1 MNISKRVV
9 AGAAATAVALMGL
22 PGMAL
27 AAPAQTDKEPTGVEK
42 VKVADDDKVVVAI
55 DPGHN
60 AIEVAEHDEETGI
73 RMVDYPNGVELT
85 DMWEVSRAVSEKL
98 NEAGIVPIV
107 LRTEVDEDVSYRE
120 RVERAE
126 KIDADMAISLHST
139 PGSNYSMIIAQN
151 EGGYREGPDASGET
165 KRVTFDNAE
174 VAAESQKLSKI
185 VADGRSEAEPT
196 PVKVVNEHTFDGRAP
211 LWGGNTPVLSLMS
224 DEVPWLYS
232 EYGTDTGG
240 GAKGLTAEEKEAYVE
255 GLTKGIVEAAKTIEK
270 DKKADSDADS
280 DNKGK
285 GKDKSETKSS
295 DKDKDKSETKSSDD
309 KDKDKSSDKS
319 ADGKDK
325 SKDAAKDKAE
335 TKGSGKASEA
345 PKSAAK
351 EVKEAPKTAAV
362 PETDSEMTPVPTE
375 PNTPAPAEPN
385 APDPIFESSTRIG
398 GAEMSFKIDAPAPAA
413 EAPVSPEAAV
423 APLAQIDALKG
434 APDTPFTWDGE
445 LVESLLQQALD
456 ALTKIAGSVSG
467 EDLVRITEQ
476 TTAITQ
482 ELARLSQPILEGAV
496 K

>member
-107 LRTEVDEDVSYRE
+107 LRTEVDEDVDYRE

-270 DKKADSDADS
+270 DKKADPDS
-280 DNKGK
+280 EK
-285 GKDKSETKSS
+285 KSEKG
-295 DKDKDKSETKSSDD
+295 SE
-309 KDKDKSSDKS
+309 
-319 ADGKDK
+319 
-325 SKDAAKDKAE
+325 DAKAPAKAE
-335 TKGSGKASEA
+335 TKGSDKAPEA

-351 EVKEAPKTAAV
+351 EVKEAPKAEVAPTAQA
-362 PETDSEMTPVPTE
+362 PEAPPAPE
-375 PNTPAPAEPN
+375 APAESN

-398 GAEMSFKIDAPAPAA
+398 GAEMSLKIDAPAPAA
-413 EAPVSPEAAV
+413 EAPISPEAAV
-423 APLAQIDALKG
+423 APLAQIDALKA

-445 LVESLLQQALD
+445 LVESLLQQTLD

-467 EDLVRITEQ
+467 EDLARITEQ

>member
-22 PGMAL
+22 PGMAH
-27 AAPAQTDKEPTGVEK
+27 AAPTQADKELTGVEK
-42 VKVADDDKVVVAI
+42 VKVADDGKVVVAI

-60 AIEVAEHDEETGI
+60 AVEVAEHDEETGI

-107 LRTEVDEDVSYRE
+107 IKTEVDEDVDYRE

-151 EGGYREGPDASGET
+151 EGGYREGPDASGAN
-165 KRVTFDNAE
+165 KRVTFDDTE

-185 VADGRSEAEPT
+185 VADGRTEAEPT
-196 PVKVVNEHTFDGRAP
+196 PVKVVKEHTFDGRAP

-224 DEVPWLYS
+224 DEIPWLYS

-240 GAKGLTAEEKEAYVE
+240 GAKGLTAQEKEAYVE

-270 DKKADSDADS
+270 DKKADSDS
-280 DNKGK
+280 EK
-285 GKDKSETKSS
+285 KSE
-295 DKDKDKSETKSSDD
+295 ETKAPAKAETKDS
-309 KDKDKSSDKS
+309 DKDKSSDVKKADKKTDSDSEKKS
-319 ADGKDK
+319 EKK
-325 SKDAAKDKAE
+325 SEKGSEDAKVPAKAE
-335 TKGSGKASEA
+335 TKDSGKASEA

-351 EVKEAPKTAAV
+351 EVKEAPKTEAAPTAQA
-362 PETDSEMTPVPTE
+362 PEAPS
-375 PNTPAPAEPN
+375 APAEPN
-385 APDPIFESSTRIG
+385 TPDPLFESSTRIG

-413 EAPVSPEAAV
+413 EAPVLPEAAT
-423 APLAQIDALKG
+423 APLAEIDALKA
-434 APDTPFTWDGE
+434 APETPFTWDGE
-445 LVESLLQQALD
+445 LVGSLLQQTLD
-456 ALTKIAGSVSG
+456 ALTKVAGSVSG
-467 EDLVRITEQ
+467 EDLARISEQ

-482 ELARLSQPILEGAV
+482 ELARLSRPILEGAV